1 VNFGTRAPAG
11 APAPRR
17 ARGESG
23 AVVVEFALIAP
34 LLFLLIMGMIDFGN
48 IYSNQI
54 SIRQGVR
61 EAARV
66 GVVKSFGSSCTLN
79 ALDSPAPSA
88 DIQDLMCTVKN
99 RIGITPASS
108 IYTKVIFDPSYG
120 LNNGLVVCA
129 QMQAQSLSGMTTP
142 FISGVFL
149 KSKVEMNIEQAT
161 ASETGGEETAPS
173 GANWNWCT
181 AAGSTP

>member
-1 VNFGTRAPAG
+1 MARVCTRSG
-11 APAPRR
+11 RR

-23 AVVVEFALIAP
+23 AVMVEFALVLP

-66 GVVKSFGSSCTLN
+66 GVVKSWGSACSLN
-79 ALDSPAPSA
+79 SFTGGMTPSS
-88 DIQDLMCTVKN
+88 DIQNLMCTVKN

-108 IYTKVIFDPSYG
+108 IYTKVVFDPSYG
-120 LNNGLVVCA
+120 LNNGLIVCA
-129 QMQAQSLSGMTTP
+129 QMRAQSLSGFTTQ
-142 FISGVFL
+142 FISGTFL
-149 KSKVEMNIEQAT
+149 KSKVEMNIEQAA
-161 ASETGGEETAPS
+161 ASETAGEEAPPS
-173 GANWNWCT
+173 GATWSWCT